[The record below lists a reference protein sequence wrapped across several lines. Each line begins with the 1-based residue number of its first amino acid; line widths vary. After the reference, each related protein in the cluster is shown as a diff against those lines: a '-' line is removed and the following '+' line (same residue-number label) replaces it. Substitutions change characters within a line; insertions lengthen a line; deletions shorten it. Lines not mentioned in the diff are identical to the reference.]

1 MSRSSDP
8 QDQRKLRTSSIRRA
22 LVITVVLLW
31 VLNCGQSPAPSTE
44 DASPVAV
51 EPAASIASA
60 PVIAP
65 ILVTE
70 AVAVDSDDPAIWIH
84 PEDPSK
90 SLILGTDKGGSVY
103 VFDLDG
109 KILQD
114 KTVTGLARMNNV
126 DVGYGLQLD
135 GTPTDIAVAT
145 ERPTSSLKVFR
156 LPEMTA
162 IDGGGIEIFVGQ
174 EAANRPMGVALYKRP
189 TDGSI
194 FAIVSRKEG
203 PSGAYLWQYR
213 LQDDGS
219 GTVEAVKVREFGE
232 FSGTGEIEA
241 VAVDNELGYV
251 YYSDE
256 GAGIHKYHADPDA
269 QDANVELAL
278 FGTDGFAQDR
288 EGISIY
294 KIDDGTG
301 YILVSDQQ
309 ANTFRI
315 FTREGAPGD
324 PHDHQFIKSV
334 AVSTN
339 ESDGSEVT
347 SAALNDSFPD
357 GLFIAMSDDKTF
369 HLYSWQ
375 DVAGED
381 LALAPNGQRST
392 D

>member
-1 MSRSSDP
+1 
-8 QDQRKLRTSSIRRA
+8 
-22 LVITVVLLW
+22 

-109 KILQD
+109 KILED

-135 GTPTDIAVAT
+135 GTPIDIAVAT
-145 ERPTSSLKVFR
+145 ERPTSSLKVYR

-256 GAGIHKYHADPDA
+256 GAGIHKYHANPDA

-278 FGTDGFAQDR
+278 FGTDGFTQDR

-315 FTREGAPGD
+315 FTREGVPGD

-347 SAALNDSFPD
+347 SAALNASFPD

-381 LALAPNGQRST
+381 LALAPNAQRST